1 VDWSAT
7 LVTLAISLG
16 GFGFCSWRAS
26 RPAEFGK
33 VRLIPWTTLSLMF
46 GVIALFMLVHVVNLA
61 GIKTGNSSA
70 PMR

>member
-1 VDWSAT
+1 MDWSAT
-7 LVTLAISLG
+7 LVILALSLG
-16 GFGFCSWRAS
+16 GFGFSSWRAS

-33 VRLIPWTTLSLMF
+33 VRLIPWTALSLIC